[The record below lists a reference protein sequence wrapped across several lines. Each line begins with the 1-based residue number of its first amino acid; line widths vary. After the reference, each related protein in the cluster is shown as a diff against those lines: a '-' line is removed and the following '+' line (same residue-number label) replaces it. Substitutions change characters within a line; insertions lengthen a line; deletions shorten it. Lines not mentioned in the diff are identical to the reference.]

1 METKDKPE
9 RALTP
14 AEMLT
19 PPVLGAV
26 DSEPRM
32 SGAVRRALVPD
43 DQMFPCL
50 GNLALA
56 KLAYTRYMT
65 TDETADEVAKFVG
78 VPAVTAQRWAALYDW
93 ASDRAALMKVRE
105 RDERHA
111 VTMLRLAKRKAAL
124 EGQLEAGK
132 KLREAVKDELDQN
145 AGLTPSNLKL
155 LGDALRAASDVEGRG
170 LGVSADGASG
180 REDANENTLQ
190 GGPGGKAPLVVVVQG
205 GGLPNVRISARPEPV
220 TITQDDAENPA

>member
-1 METKDKPE
+1 MTDKPE

-14 AEMLT
+14 AEMLN
-19 PPVLGAV
+19 PPVLGCS

-65 TDETADEVAKFVG
+65 TDETAEDVAKFVG
-78 VPAVTAQRWAALYDW
+78 VPAVTAQRWASLYDW
-93 ASDRAALMKVRE
+93 AGDRAALMKVRE

-111 VTMLRLAKRKAAL
+111 VTMLRLEKRKAAL
-124 EGQLEAGK
+124 EGQIKAGK
-132 KLREAVKDELDQN
+132 KLREAVNTQLDEEQ
-145 AGLTPSNLKL
+145 TPSGLKM
-155 LGDALRAASDVEGRG
+155 LGDALKAASDVEGRG

-180 REDANENTLQ
+180 REDANENAVQ
-190 GGPGGKAPLVVVVQG
+190 GGPGGKQPLVVVVQG

-220 TITQDDAENPA
+220 TITQEDAQDPA